1 VSRVS
6 KLIRSHV
13 AAGAVLAALLV
24 VFAIGG
30 CGGDDETTTPTTPTT
45 SDTQT
50 TPGSSAIDSA
60 LASCTDA
67 ANRIG
72 GAAGTELEGACAFI
86 ATGAEQ
92 VLSGAS
98 ENVSQALS
106 DLANSC
112 RNAVGQLPSGQAQDA
127 LSEFCDAVASA
138 G

>member
-1 VSRVS
+1 M
-6 KLIRSHV
+6 LIAS
-13 AAGAVLAALLV
+13 LV
-24 VFAIGG
+24 VFSIGG

-45 SDTQT
+45 TGT
-50 TPGSSAIDSA
+50 AATGESSRIDSA
-60 LASCTDA
+60 LTACTNA
-67 ANRIG
+67 AEQIG
-72 GAAGTELEGACAFI
+72 GTAGTELEGACAYI
-86 ATGAEQ
+86 GTGAKQ
-92 VLSGAS
+92 ILSGAS